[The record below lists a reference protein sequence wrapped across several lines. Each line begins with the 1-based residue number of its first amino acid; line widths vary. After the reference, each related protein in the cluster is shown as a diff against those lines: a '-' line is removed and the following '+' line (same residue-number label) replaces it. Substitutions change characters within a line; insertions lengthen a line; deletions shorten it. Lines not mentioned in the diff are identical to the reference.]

1 MPFFPLRQWFQSHL
15 QTVCGQRQHAVA
27 RQGVTQDDNQQDICS
42 GYRKKSTYNLTLCA
56 PSFTPPAWYFFF
68 FCIICQ
74 FSSSQRKKVQKKIST
89 RQFCSNPKSERDC
102 KDLVKGR
109 ERLWK
114 NLKNQSVK
122 FLATYYSSTSHNVD
136 TLTCHLTTFPNVS
149 CISTECLT
157 LVVIKWPWIGLTFF
171 LCKKNK
177 INN

>member
-1 MPFFPLRQWFQSHL
+1 MLLLGKELRKMTINRIYVQVIERNLPITWHCVHPASLHQL
-15 QTVCGQRQHAVA
+15 
-27 RQGVTQDDNQQDICS
+27 DI
-42 GYRKKSTYNLTLCA
+42 
-56 PSFTPPAWYFFF
+56 FF

-122 FLATYYSSTSHNVD
+122 FLATHYSSTSHNVD

-171 LCKKNK
+171 LCKKKKKKN
-177 INN
+177 